1 MAPSAQSDSSF
12 WDLFCRNW
20 VACLIC
26 KRLFAGSWGPISHVF
41 PVDAGEKNHRGPR
54 KSLSYQ
60 RCYPISTGQS
70 ADSVQRGSSRPFI
83 SRTPPNLGRSLG
95 GSLGGSH
102 ATGTEE
108 APYIKGATQSC
119 PKRAARSKR
128 ARSSGRAARPK
139 RARSSRRAARPKR
152 PPQPEPRP
160 RATPGRAPAP
170 RAAPPARP
178 PRPRR
183 TASRSRPTSCA
194 FPARR
199 ARRRP
204 RPRRACRAA

>member
-1 MAPSAQSDSSF
+1 MAPSAQSDSPF
-12 WDLFCRNW
+12 WGLFCRNW

-95 GSLGGSH
+95 GSH

-119 PKRAARSKR
+119 PKRAAARGAPHPLETR
-128 ARSSGRAARPK
+128 RSSGRVAPARNAPAARN
-139 RARSSRRAARPKR
+139 
-152 PPQPEPRP
+152 
-160 RATPGRAPAP
+160 
-170 RAAPPARP
+170 APPARNAP
-178 PRPRR
+178 AARTAPARYARPSASPTSR
-183 TASRSRPTSCA
+183 TASATTQATPHCIAITAHIMRVPSS
-194 FPARR
+194 
-199 ARRRP
+199 P
-204 RPRRACRAA
+204 RTAETAATQGV